1 MSSSAVIDPFCRR
14 VSQMGIDKPFTAGK
28 GDPSQ
33 ADSVVPLLY
42 TGPST
47 ILLYPVRM
55 RKVNMAVW
63 VFLLAFVFQSP
74 VTLVVAEE
82 AGADYRLWYDRP
94 ASEWNQALPIGNGRL
109 GGMVFAGVTEERVQ
123 LNEDTF
129 WSGGPYDPIN
139 PEARRYLPVIRQ
151 LISAG
156 KYEEAQTVA
165 DEKMMGRPRHLQA
178 FQPLA
183 DLRIA
188 FGGDS
193 EASVYRREL
202 DLGRAIVTVTYERDG
217 VRYTREIFSSAPAGA
232 IVIRLTA
239 SEPGQITFDA
249 RLDSKHSSTLRAND
263 EQELVLTGVWMGQ
276 LKAPEE
282 HLKKSEGLQ
291 ALWHGGGLRFEVRLA
306 ARTEGGSISADRD
319 GLRVHEA
326 DSVTLTLAAATSFRQ
341 VDPSEACRSYLREAE
356 RPYSQLKFEHV
367 KDFQSLFHR
376 VHLDLGPAPDLPTD
390 ARLAK
395 VREGA
400 ADPHLAALY
409 FQFGRYLLISCSRPG
424 TQAANLQGLW
434 NNEMFPSWG
443 SKYTININTQMNY
456 WPAEV
461 ANLPECHLPLFDL
474 IEEMKESGRRTAR
487 EHYGA
492 RGFVAHHNTDLW
504 RVTTPVD
511 GARWGLW
518 PMGAAWLSLHFW
530 EHYEFGGDPAFL
542 RKHYPTMKEASR
554 FLLDF
559 MIEDSQG
566 RLVTSP
572 SHSPENSFIDELG
585 NVGVLC
591 VGATMD
597 LQIMHALFTR
607 TIRSSELLG
616 LDRDFREELQ
626 SALKR
631 LAPLQIGKHGQ
642 LQEWLIDYQEAEPG
656 HRHMSHL
663 FGLHPGNQITVR
675 GTPGLA
681 QACRVSLDR
690 RLSQGG
696 GHTGWSRAWIV
707 NFFAR
712 LEDGD
717 KAHENLVALLAKSTL
732 PNLFDNHPPFQIDGN
747 FGGTAGIAEML
758 LQSHAGE
765 VHLLPALPQ
774 AWPSGQVTGL
784 RTRGGFTVEVKWKD
798 GKLESAS
805 IVSQLGKPLVVR
817 YGERVV
823 KIQTVKGQRVR
834 LAE

>member
-1 MSSSAVIDPFCRR
+1 
-14 VSQMGIDKPFTAGK
+14 
-28 GDPSQ
+28 
-33 ADSVVPLLY
+33 
-42 TGPST
+42 
-47 ILLYPVRM
+47 M
-55 RKVNMAVW
+55 RKKNVAVW
-63 VFLLAFVFQSP
+63 LLLGLLSHSI
-74 VTLVVAEE
+74 VVLTEGSH
-82 AGADYRLWYDRP
+82 AGYRLWYDSP

-109 GGMVFAGVTEERVQ
+109 GGMVFAGVSEERIQ

-129 WSGGPYDPIN
+129 WSGGPYDPTN
-139 PEARRYLPVIRQ
+139 SEARQYLSVVRQ
-151 LISAG
+151 LISEG
-156 KYEEAQTVA
+156 KYEEAQKVA

-188 FGGDS
+188 LPGNG

-202 DLGRAIVTVTYERDG
+202 DLGRAIVTVAYERDG
-217 VRYTREIFSSAPAGA
+217 VRFKREIFSSAPAGV
-232 IVIRLTA
+232 IVIRLSA
-239 SEPGQITFDA
+239 SKPGHITFDA
-249 RLDSKHSSTLRAND
+249 RLDSKHSSTLRAED
-263 EQELVLTGVWMGQ
+263 DRQLVLTGRWRGQ
-276 LKAPEE
+276 LSESEE

-291 ALWHGGGLRFEVRLA
+291 ALWHGEGLRFEVRLE
-306 ARTEGGSISADRD
+306 ARTEGGSASADKG
-319 GLRVHEA
+319 GLRVRAA
-326 DSVTLTLAAATSFRQ
+326 DSVTLTLAAATSFRG
-341 VDPSEACRSYLREAE
+341 VDPAEACSSHLGKAD
-356 RPYSQLKFEHV
+356 RPYSQLRSEHV
-367 KDFQSLFHR
+367 GDFRSLFDR
-376 VHLDLGPAPDLPTD
+376 VRLDLGQLAPDLPTNV
-390 ARLAK
+390 RLAEL
-395 VREGA
+395 REGA
-400 ADPHLAALY
+400 ADPQLAALY

-424 TQAANLQGLW
+424 TQPANLQGLW
-434 NNEMFPSWG
+434 NDEMFPAWG
-443 SKYTININTQMNY
+443 SKYTININTEMNY

-461 ANLPECHLPLFDL
+461 ANLAECHLPLFDL

-530 EHYEFGGDPAFL
+530 EHYEFGGDLAFL
-542 RKHYPTMKEASR
+542 REHYPTMKEASR

-572 SHSPENSFIDELG
+572 SHSPENSFIDENG

-597 LQIMHALFTR
+597 LQIIHALFTR
-607 TIRSSELLG
+607 TIRSAELLG
-616 LDRDFREELQ
+616 LDRGFREELQ
-626 SALKR
+626 SALQR

-642 LQEWLIDYQEAEPG
+642 LQEWLIDYEEAEPG

-663 FGLHPGNQITVR
+663 FGLHPGNQVTVR
-675 GTPGLA
+675 GTPELA

-690 RLSQGG
+690 RLAQGG

-717 KAHENLVALLAKSTL
+717 KAHENLVALLSKSTL

-774 AWPSGQVTGL
+774 AWSSGQVTGL
-784 RTRGGFTVEVKWKD
+784 RARGGFTVEVQWTD
-798 GKLESAS
+798 GKLESAT
-805 IVSQLGKPLVVR
+805 IVSELGNPLVVR
-817 YGERVV
+817 YGEQFV
-823 KIQTVKGQRVR
+823 KFETVKGQRVR
-834 LAE
+834 LDSGLVNR